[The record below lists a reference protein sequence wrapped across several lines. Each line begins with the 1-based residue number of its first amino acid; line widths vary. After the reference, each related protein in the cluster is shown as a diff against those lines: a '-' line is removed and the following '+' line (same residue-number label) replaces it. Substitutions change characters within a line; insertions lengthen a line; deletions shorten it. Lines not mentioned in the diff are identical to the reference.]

1 MMKQNSDL
9 KDLIQSQLSE
19 HTSGVVVVLP
29 HLKRVDTYV
38 PHGVEP
44 DMSQLPWVAI
54 SKSQN
59 GWICQ
64 DINDQLKQE
73 LIDILEKRNENSRT

>member
-1 MMKQNSDL
+1 MKQHSSL
-9 KDLIQSQLSE
+9 KDLIQNQLSE
-19 HTSGVVVVLP
+19 HTNGVVVVLP
-29 HLKRVDTYV
+29 HLKRVDTYT
-38 PHGVEP
+38 PHSVEP

-54 SKSQN
+54 SKSQD

-73 LIDILEKRNENSRT
+73 LLETWNKNENS